1 MQKQRWLLVVVA
13 SGCIDAQE
21 RPDETLASTSDA
33 ISGGGLV
40 TVNNDPVNA
49 AVKIL
54 HPFTTGEQCSGVKVG
69 ARRFLTAAHCAISTW
84 TPGQVV
90 FISNALNPLPDD
102 GVSPRWTRVTL
113 TNVFIHPSFVADP
126 EQSSTVS
133 SEHSY
138 DVAVFDI
145 AEATAAIPTAGPMN
159 RNHVFDDLLIF
170 SVGYGANT
178 RVPGRA
184 GQKQSAAYSSTR
196 AGASDARYA
205 HQLLAVET
213 GDDRQGSDGGDS
225 GGPAFGFTTTYQLIG
240 LNQNGTAKGRP
251 ATLDPL
257 SSGFTR
263 LANVQRWLDAPHNG
277 STTFSGLGF
286 LQNRLQRQCALAIS
300 VSAGSLP
307 QLGECEGYDPSIHS
321 QLWDLVPVPNTTS
334 FQIKTRAH
342 SVNRCFDLSGSNV
355 VLQTCNA
362 ARAQQRWVA
371 SPVDNSGLYYF
382 IINQSDPANGVLTKI
397 TGSVPPLTLRVGATT
412 LGNQRHW
419 LFYR

>member
-1 MQKQRWLLVVVA
+1 MVA
-13 SGCIDAQE
+13 AGCIDAPDG
-21 RPDETLASTSDA
+21 PDETLASTSDA
-33 ISGGGLV
+33 ISGGVVV
-40 TVNNDPVNA
+40 TANNDPVNA

-69 ARRFLTAAHCAISTW
+69 ARRFLTAAHCAIGTW
-84 TPGQVV
+84 TPGQVI

-102 GVSPRWTRVTL
+102 GVAPRWTRVTL
-113 TNVFIHPSFVADP
+113 TNVFIHPSFAADP
-126 EQSSTVS
+126 AQSRTFS

-145 AEATAAIPTAGPMN
+145 AESTTIPTAGPMN
-159 RNHVFDDLLIF
+159 RNHVFDDQLIF

-178 RVPGRA
+178 LVPARA

-205 HQLLAVET
+205 HQLLALET
-213 GDDRQGSDGGDS
+213 GVGRQGTDGGDS

-240 LNQNGTAKGRP
+240 LNENGSAVGSP
-251 ATLDPL
+251 ATQDPL

-286 LQNRLQRQCALAIS
+286 LQNRLLQQCALAIS
-300 VSAGSLP
+300 FTAGSPP
-307 QLGECEGYDPSIHS
+307 QLGECEGYDPSIHA

-334 FQIKTRAH
+334 FQVKTRAPN
-342 SVNRCFDLSGSNV
+342 VNRCFDLSGSNV
-355 VLQTCNA
+355 VLQACNA
-362 ARAQQRWVA
+362 ARAQQRWQA
-371 SPVDNSGLYYF
+371 SAVDTSGLYYF
-382 IINQSDPANGVLTKI
+382 IINQSDPANGVLTKA
-397 TGSVPPLTLRVGATT
+397 TASLTLRVGATT